1 MRDILPSL
9 TMEEAEQ
16 ALAAANGHLYE
27 AVNAVLAQACESGVC
42 VYRTNEH
49 SRTRRIGPGVVAMF

>member
-1 MRDILPSL
+1 
-9 TMEEAEQ
+9 MEEAEQ

-42 VYRTNEH
+42 VYRKNEH
-49 SRTRRIGPGVVAMF
+49 STKGIGPGVVGLS